1 MTTLVVFKADVA
13 IPAGNR
19 FGLLSGKRSRWQHVR
34 FRHSVYLKNKA
45 PDADASGAV
54 GVCMCGGLSVTG
66 LHLIQPQGFAAPY
79 NFHIQGIIFR
89 ATHKTGL
96 HIALTVTT
104 IVRNIDTGLAD

>member
-1 MTTLVVFKADVA
+1 M
-13 IPAGNR
+13 R
-19 FGLLSGKRSRWQHVR
+19 QGLWEFACV
-34 FRHSVYLKNKA
+34 
-45 PDADASGAV
+45 
-54 GVCMCGGLSVTG
+54 GGLSVTG

-104 IVRNIDTGLAD
+104 IVRNVDTGLAHEVDNPEA